1 MNASL
6 FFATIGGISGDGSEW
21 SLAFEGISFGWALL
35 GFLLLMGGTIY
46 AYLRLTR
53 VEPLWRRIALIALR
67 IAVFAIFLILVIKP
81 VINLTLNEPVR
92 QSLPV
97 AIDVSQSMAVK
108 DRRDRP
114 EDLVRAAIAVGTL
127 PPDRGLKQTA
137 PAETAQTLGN
147 ISRWELLQKLA
158 TNKKL
163 NLWPSLSAQADLA
176 FYKFGR
182 QAATVPT
189 ASSESF
195 TLVDAQHF
203 FETILPDQPAT
214 GMGDALRQ
222 ILQGDRS
229 RPLGGLFL
237 ITDGQSNVGSS
248 PLEAAQLAREQ
259 GVPLFI
265 YGVGVTSPPDVI
277 LQEIEVQ
284 RLAFVEERVEVRA
297 RVRTQALEGKT
308 ATAVLKVN
316 GVDADEKTV
325 EIGGD
330 GEQFVDL
337 HFVPAEAGETK
348 IEVEIEPLPE
358 EATKDNNRASARVR
372 VTDEK
377 FHVLLI
383 EQEPR
388 WDFRYLLAY
397 LQRDRRLDVRCVVID
412 GEPGLDKGEDSVFL
426 PALPNDREE
435 FFKSEVLIIG
445 DVNPDDL
452 GVERMEIIRDWV
464 EAGGGIIFLAGPKF
478 NPLAYADTPLESV
491 LPIVPDTSVSR
502 PVAARR
508 LREPFKL
515 ELTTLGETSPY
526 LQMAADPEENRAIWD
541 RFPGVRWTAR
551 TLRARPG
558 AEVLLVDPRPEMA
571 NRYGAPP
578 VFAMQGYGAGTS
590 VFLGIDETNRWRSG
604 VGEKYYSI
612 LWGQIMQSLALE
624 LLEGG
629 SARTQL
635 KSDRREYVSGDRVII
650 TGRAYNEGFS
660 PYIAPNLEG
669 TLKITTTGPNGEPVE
684 REKPLNL
691 SASSEGGFR
700 AEFEAETPGDYAF
713 STTRDPETVLQFS
726 VVEPRLERIQT
737 ALNERLLRA
746 MAEFTGGRFLR
757 EENLYELPTL
767 IREKSATVSSFKKKE
782 LYHSNWWL
790 VSLVILVGA
799 EWFIRR
805 ISQLK

>member
-6 FFATIGGISGDGSEW
+6 LLATIGGISGDGTEW
-21 SLAFEGISFGWALL
+21 SLSFEGISFGWALL
-35 GFLLLMGGTIY
+35 GFLLLTGGTIF
-46 AYLRLTR
+46 AYLKLTPI
-53 VEPLWRRIALIALR
+53 EPIWRRIALIALR
-67 IAVFAIFLILVIKP
+67 VAVFAVFLILVIKP
-81 VINLTLNEPVR
+81 VLNLTLNEPVR

-97 AIDVSQSMAVK
+97 AIDISQSMAVK

-114 EDLVRAAIAVGTL
+114 DDLVRAAIADGVL
-127 PPDRGLKQTA
+127 PADGGLKQTA
-137 PAETAQTLGN
+137 PADAAQTLGN
-147 ISRWELLQKLA
+147 ISRWELLKKLA
-158 TNKKL
+158 VNKKL
-163 NLWPSLSAQADLA
+163 NLWPSLGEQADLA

-182 QAATVPT
+182 QAAPAA
-189 ASSESF
+189 ASSENF
-195 TLVDAQHF
+195 TMVDAEHLF
-203 FETILPDQPAT
+203 ASIKPDQTAT
-214 GMGDALRQ
+214 GVGDAIRQ

-237 ITDGQSNVGSS
+237 ITDGQNNVGSS

-265 YGVGVTSPPDVI
+265 YGIGVTSPPDVI
-277 LQEIEVQ
+277 LEEIEVQ

-297 RVRTQALEGKT
+297 RIRTQALEGKS
-308 ATAVLKVN
+308 ASVVLRVN
-316 GVDADEKTV
+316 GVDAEEKTV

-337 HFVPAEAGETK
+337 HFVPTEAGEAK
-348 IEVEIEPLPE
+348 IEVEIEPLAE
-358 EATKDNNRASARVR
+358 EATKDNNSASARVR
-372 VTDEK
+372 VTDQK

-412 GEPGLDKGEDSVFL
+412 GEPGLDLGGDSVFL

-435 FFKSEVLIIG
+435 FFKSEVLILG

-491 LPIVPDTSVSR
+491 LPIVPDTSISR

-541 RFPGVRWTAR
+541 KFPGVRWTAR

-558 AEVLLVDPRPEMA
+558 AEVLLVDPRPDVA

-578 VFAMQGYGAGTS
+578 VFAMQGYGTGTS

-635 KSDRREYVSGDRVII
+635 KADRREYVAGDRVVI

-669 TLKITTTGPNGEPVE
+669 TLKVTTTGPNGEPVE
-684 REKPLNL
+684 SEKPLNL

-700 AEFEAETPGDYAF
+700 AEFEAEAPGDYAF
-713 STTRDPETVLQFS
+713 STNRDPETVLQFS

-746 MAEFTGGRFLR
+746 MAESTGGRFLR
-757 EENLYELPTL
+757 EENLHELSKL

-790 VSLVILVGA
+790 VCLIALVAA